1 MTTAEIRAFYISQ
14 IAFYKRMVE
23 HENNDIEYLNR
34 EIKRQR
40 AESKR
45 LVEYVWSA
53 GVLKKYEFETF
64 TADYKN
70 IDLIKAERD
79 RAKAYRSRKRY
90 EKYIREYENKLQ
102 KLEPKPQPTEE
113 VETEPQ
119 TQETE
124 AQAQQQEAE
133 TMTEPKPTRGTI
145 ASTGERCEMRAN
157 GYWTSNG
164 KHITSYKRID
174 KPIEYNE
181 RGAPV
186 IRQYSMDK
194 NHKFYIE
201 TEDEAPDSRD
211 SGRP

>member
-1 MTTAEIRAFYISQ
+1 MTTAEIKAFYINQ
-14 IAFYKRMVE
+14 IAFYKSMVE
-23 HENNDIEYLNR
+23 HENKEIEYLNK

-40 AESKR
+40 AESKK

-53 GVLKKYEFETF
+53 GVLKKYELETF
-64 TADYKN
+64 TPEFKN
-70 IDLIKAERD
+70 TDLIKAERD

-113 VETEPQ
+113 AETEPQ

-124 AQAQQQEAE
+124 SQAQQQEAE

-145 ASTGERCEMRAN
+145 ASTGERCEMRVN
-157 GYWTSNG
+157 GYWISKG
-164 KHITSYKRID
+164 KHITSYERID
-174 KPIEYNE
+174 KPIEYNK

-186 IRQYSMDK
+186 IRQYSMDR
-194 NHKFYIE
+194 HRKFYVE

-211 SGRP
+211 SGRK

>member
-1 MTTAEIRAFYISQ
+1 MTTAEM
-14 IAFYKRMVE
+14 IAYYKRSIE
-23 HENNDIEYLNR
+23 YFKRSIEYDTREIEYLNK

-45 LVEYVWSA
+45 MVNYVWSF
-53 GVLKKYEFETF
+53 GVLKKYELEIY

-70 IDLIKAERD
+70 TELKKAERD
-79 RAKAYRSRKRY
+79 RAKAYRSRKKYEAYIRKY
-90 EKYIREYENKLQ
+90 EKELQ
-102 KLEPKPQPTEE
+102 KLEPQAQPAE
-113 VETEPQ
+113 EPQ
-119 TQETE
+119 EVETE

-157 GYWTSNG
+157 GYWTSG
-164 KHITSYKRID
+164 TKHITSYERID

-186 IRQYSMDK
+186 IRQYSMDRH
-194 NHKFYIE
+194 HKFYIE

-211 SGRP
+211 SGRK

>member
-1 MTTAEIRAFYISQ
+1 MTTAEM
-14 IAFYKRMVE
+14 IAYYKRSIE
-23 HENNDIEYLNR
+23 YFKRSIEYDTREIEYLNK

-45 LVEYVWSA
+45 MVNYVWSF
-53 GVLKKYEFETF
+53 GVLKKYELEIY

-70 IDLIKAERD
+70 TELKKAERD

-90 EKYIREYENKLQ
+90 EAYIRKYEKELQ
-102 KLEPKPQPTEE
+102 KLEPQPQAQPAE
-113 VETEPQ
+113 EPQ
-119 TQETE
+119 EVETE

-157 GYWTSNG
+157 GYWTG
-164 KHITSYKRID
+164 ERGRHITSYERID

-186 IRQYSMDK
+186 IRQYSMDRH
-194 NHKFYIE
+194 HKFYIE
-201 TEDEAPDSRD
+201 TEDEAPDSRG
-211 SGRP
+211 SGRL